1 MNFLVDT
8 GILILR
14 ERHEAVRS
22 WFAEHLTADKV
33 ATCDMVGMEYLMGAR
48 NGRHFDD
55 LATSLNA
62 LHRVDV
68 VPSDWRRAS
77 HVLKALAYQT
87 GGGQRAVRIPDLL
100 VAAVGERVAMPI
112 AHYDEDYD
120 RIAAVTGQ
128 QTLWVVPRG
137 SL

>member
-14 ERHEAVRS
+14 ERHEAVRR

-33 ATCDMVGMEYLMGAR
+33 AICDMVAMEYLMGAR

-55 LATSLNA
+55 LAISLNA
-62 LHRVDV
+62 LHRINV
-68 VPSDWRRAS
+68 VPADWRRAS
-77 HVLKALAYQT
+77 DVLKALAHQT

-100 VAAVGERVAMPI
+100 IAAVGERVAMPV

-120 RIAAVTGQ
+120 RIVAVTGQ